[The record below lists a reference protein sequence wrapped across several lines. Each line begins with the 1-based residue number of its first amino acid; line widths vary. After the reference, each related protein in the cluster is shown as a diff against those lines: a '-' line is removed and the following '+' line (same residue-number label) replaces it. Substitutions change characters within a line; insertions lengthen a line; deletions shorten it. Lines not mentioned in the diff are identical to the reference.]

1 MRKGIREAVRFS
13 IRRKLTIALLFV
25 GMAPLG
31 VGMFFAYL
39 RARADRQEYVGTTSM
54 RKAQE
59 KSSDIDGRLQLMIKE
74 VRELARHPEV
84 MAGVVS
90 ANRALEGKS
99 DLEILRGMKEK
110 DEEWLRSGETGGL
123 VGSVL
128 GGPTSRLLRAYQDRN
143 AGEYGEIY
151 LTDRWGG
158 TVAATT
164 RLTDYYQGDE
174 GDWQAGYNRGRG
186 RVWIEDRGY
195 DRSAGSYVLGIV
207 VPVMDER
214 EESLEGIL
222 KANFNVMD
230 AFNRI
235 VQLEPGTSEY
245 CFIARS
251 QGTIVVHPERDPLS
265 VRMSPGMHA
274 LTTSISPGWSAVVS
288 EEGTRVIAGYAPV
301 SRSLVVRTGPGRW
314 VPTWW
319 YVFCQVDEREALAP
333 VMAALWGSMAVGVGL
348 ILAIF
353 ILAGLLAR
361 GFTRPVRR
369 LVEGTER
376 LARGELD
383 HGIEVTGAD
392 EIAVLGR
399 SFNYMARELE
409 KAHTELAKANRG
421 LRKLSDAKSRFLST
435 VSHEF
440 RTPLVVMRSY
450 ADILAKKKL
459 GSVSGEQEEK
469 LKVIVRMSD
478 YLGRLVDNLLN
489 LDKIEA
495 GKMKPELKAVSLP
508 EIFEDSIERIAP
520 LADDK
525 QIKVQIDTDGPVP
538 DVMGDE
544 ESLVHV
550 LMNLLGNAV
559 KFSPQ
564 GGTVIV
570 RVRGRDGMVQI
581 DVVDNGIGIPPGE
594 HSRVFEEFHRVP
606 GKDAR
611 PGWGAG
617 LGLTIVKRFV
627 EEQGGR
633 VWVESEEH
641 RGSTFSFTLPTAPG
655 RT

>member
-1 MRKGIREAVRFS
+1 MRKGIREAASFS

-25 GMAPLG
+25 GIAPLG
-31 VGMFFAYL
+31 AGMFLAYL
-39 RARADRQEYVGTTSM
+39 RARADRQEYVGTTFM
-54 RKAQE
+54 RLAKE
-59 KSSDIDGRLQLMIKE
+59 KSSDIDDRLQGMIQE

-84 MAGVVS
+84 VAGVVS

-99 DLEILRGMKEK
+99 DSEILREMKEK
-110 DEEWLRSGETGGL
+110 DEEWLQSGETGGL
-123 VGSVL
+123 VTSVL
-128 GGPTSRLLRAYQDRN
+128 GVPTSRLLRAYQDRH

-158 TVAATT
+158 TVASTT

-174 GDWQAGYNRGRG
+174 GDWQAAYNRGRG
-186 RVWIEDRGY
+186 RVWVEDRGY
-195 DRSAGSYVLGIV
+195 DRSAGSYVLGII

-222 KANFNVMD
+222 KANFNVMGV
-230 AFNRI
+230 FNRI
-235 VQLEPGTSEY
+235 VRATPGTSEH

-251 QGTIVVHPERDPLS
+251 QGTVVVHPERDPLS
-265 VRMSPGMHA
+265 VRLSADMHE
-274 LTTSISPGWSAVVS
+274 LTTSISAGWAAVRS
-288 EEGTRVIAGYAPV
+288 EEGMRVVAGYAPV

-319 YVFCQVDEREALAP
+319 YVFCQIDEREALAP
-333 VMAALWGSMAVGVGL
+333 VMAALWGSMAAGL
-348 ILAIF
+348 CLIMAIF
-353 ILAGLLAR
+353 IGAALFAR
-361 GFTRPVRR
+361 GFTKPVRR

-383 HGIEVTGAD
+383 HGIEVTGGD

-399 SFNYMARELE
+399 SFNYMAREME

-459 GSVSGEQEEK
+459 GNVSGEQVEK
-469 LKVIVRMSD
+469 LKVIVRLSD
-478 YLGRLVDNLLN
+478 HLGSLVDNLLD
-489 LDKIEA
+489 LDRIES
-495 GKMKPELKAVSLP
+495 GKVKPKLKAVSLSD
-508 EIFEDSIERIAP
+508 IFEESLERIAP
-520 LADDK
+520 LANDK
-525 QIKVQIDTDGPVP
+525 EIRVKVDTDGPVP

-544 ESLVHV
+544 ERLVHV
-550 LMNLLGNAV
+550 LTNLLSNAV
-559 KFSPQ
+559 KFSPD
-564 GGTVIV
+564 GSTVTV
-570 RVRGRDGMVQI
+570 RARGRDGMVQV
-581 DVVDNGIGIPPGE
+581 DVEDNGIGIPAGE
-594 HSRVFEEFHRVP
+594 QSMVFEEFHRVP
-606 GKDAR
+606 GKEAR

-633 VWVESEEH
+633 VWVESEVH
-641 RGSTFSFTLPTAPG
+641 RGSTFSFVLPAAPG
-655 RT
+655 RS